1 MLCSEAINKIGSG
14 IGRIL
19 DQNMVDPLSRGYGYA
34 TSNAADRSIMGMF
47 DQMFGA
53 DASNMLS
60 YTFGGKKN
68 AAGVMEGQHTW
79 NMGKVA
85 GTVGGAALGYRFL
98 SGGGVYRDKN
108 GNTDIAGVP
117 FV

>member
-1 MLCSEAINKIGSG
+1 MRCSEAINKVGD
-14 IGRIL
+14 IL
-19 DQNMVDPLSRGYGYA
+19 DRNMLSPLSSGFKYA
-34 TSNAADRSIMGMF
+34 TSDAEGRTMMGMF
-47 DQMFGA
+47 DEMFSG
-53 DASNMLS
+53 DKTNMLN

-85 GTVGGAALGYRFL
+85 GTVGGVALGYRTL
-98 SGGGVYRDKN
+98 SGGGLYRDKN